1 MSPHLPGYR
10 RSLLFR
16 MADPLVVVGSLA
28 CWEWLYWG
36 EMPPRL
42 DMLLIFAML
51 PTTMLVFSS
60 VGVYRELQKGDLRV
74 WVRSVLMGQLLL
86 VGLFLA
92 AAYAFKVS
100 SQFPRSVMGLWVLTS
115 SVILVVLRMAV
126 RVSLDRCF
134 EKGIGINRTLLVGT
148 PENCRQVA
156 RHLDNH
162 PSLGLSVFAFA
173 VEDPSHINNAEGI
186 PVFPITQVLSLV
198 KEYDLCRVL
207 VCTPIEQQDI
217 MLKMVNVLRDHPL
230 ILQWAPDLSQ
240 FSLFCMQ
247 IGDHAGLPIIS
258 LSAPP
263 LSEAALMIKWIED
276 KVVATIAIIVTAP
289 VMLAIAIAIKLTSPG
304 PILFIQDRHGRFGRH
319 IKVFKF
325 RTMHYAEAVKSRT
338 SKNGAVKEE
347 CGGTLEP
354 TRTFTA
360 EHPGT
365 TTAIRAAVRRV
376 SETRNAFNETPIE
389 NNEILRG
396 EIPTVAAVAIAEPR
410 KRTVGDLEP
419 DDFVQATTNDPRI
432 TKIGA
437 FLRKSSLDELP
448 QFFNVLLGTMSV
460 VGPRPHPI
468 KLNHQFV
475 NSIDELM
482 RRHYML
488 PGITGLAQVSGARGE
503 TRTIEDMRKRV
514 NYDLQYIRTWS
525 VWLDVKIIALTV
537 VKVFQNPHP

>member
-1 MSPHLPGYR
+1 
-10 RSLLFR
+10 
-16 MADPLVVVGSLA
+16 
-28 CWEWLYWG
+28 
-36 EMPPRL
+36 
-42 DMLLIFAML
+42 
-51 PTTMLVFSS
+51 
-60 VGVYRELQKGDLRV
+60 
-74 WVRSVLMGQLLL
+74 
-86 VGLFLA
+86 
-92 AAYAFKVS
+92 
-100 SQFPRSVMGLWVLTS
+100 
-115 SVILVVLRMAV
+115 
-126 RVSLDRCF
+126 
-134 EKGIGINRTLLVGT
+134 
-148 PENCRQVA
+148 
-156 RHLDNH
+156 
-162 PSLGLSVFAFA
+162 
-173 VEDPSHINNAEGI
+173 
-186 PVFPITQVLSLV
+186 
-198 KEYDLCRVL
+198 
-207 VCTPIEQQDI
+207 
-217 MLKMVNVLRDHPL
+217 L

-325 RTMHYAEAVKSRT
+325 RTMYYGGAAKTNVT
-338 SKNGAVKEE
+338 SPPLANDSNSNA
-347 CGGTLEP
+347 LEP

-360 EHPGT
+360 ERVGT
-365 TTAIRAAVRRV
+365 TTAMRTAIRRV
-376 SETRNAFNETPIE
+376 SETRNAFNETPVE
-389 NNEILRG
+389 SNEILR
-396 EIPTVAAVAIAEPR
+396 EETPKIAAAAITEPR

-503 TRTIEDMRKRV
+503 TRTIEDMRKRI

-525 VWLDVKIIALTV
+525 VWLDIKIIALTV